1 MSTDVA
7 GSDPAAMGAAS
18 ANVGFLD
25 RAGLWKVVLGNFLLT
40 IVTLGI
46 YRFWAKT
53 RIRRYFWSNITILG
67 EPLEYT
73 GTGRELFVGFLIVLA
88 ILAPLIVAYYVLQ
101 RILLGNPIAILVLLV
116 AYFVLLFVLI
126 HIAVFR
132 ARRYQ
137 LTRTVWRGI
146 RAGQTGSSWGY
157 VGLAVLY
164 TVISVVTLGLASP
177 WMEVGLERYK
187 MNNTWFGNS
196 QFRLKASGFK
206 LFLRSLV
213 VYALFFVPVIVAY
226 AANFS
231 WLIAAQRAGVGGD
244 PGLPPPPE
252 AFLLFFVAVFAGVP
266 SVVWYT
272 VAKFRYFA
280 NSTSLGEIRLKSA
293 ARTSS
298 VLGYVIV
305 FVLGLIGLVILLAI
319 VVSVVAGVAA
329 VSMSPLLSPDA
340 DPVSTAQAARAIY
353 LVALPIVFLLYLP
366 LYELLSYCWLQVSLV
381 RHFATT
387 LTIENIGELGRIAQ
401 AARQNPRFGEGLA
414 DALDVGVGVL

>member
-1 MSTDVA
+1 
-7 GSDPAAMGAAS
+7 MGAAS
-18 ANVGFLD
+18 ANVGFLN
-25 RAGLWKVVLGNFLLT
+25 RAGLWKVVLGNFFLT

-73 GTGRELFVGFLIVLA
+73 GTGRELFVGFLIVVA
-88 ILAPLIVAYYVLQ
+88 ILAPLVVAYYVLK
-101 RILLGNPIAILVLLV
+101 RILLGNIGATLALLV
-116 AYFVLLFVLI
+116 TYLVVLFVLI

-137 LTRTVWRGI
+137 LTRSAWRGI
-146 RAGQTGSSWGY
+146 RAGQTGSTWGY
-157 VGLAVLY
+157 VGLAALY
-164 TVISVVTLGLASP
+164 TVITVMTLGVASP

-196 QFRLKASGFK
+196 RFQLKASGFM

-213 VYALFFVPVIVAY
+213 VYALFLAPLAVAY

-231 WLIAAQRAGVGGD
+231 WLIAAKRAGVGAD
-244 PGLPPPPE
+244 PGMPPHPA
-252 AFLLFFVAVFAGVP
+252 AFLLFFVVIFAGIPAVI
-266 SVVWYT
+266 WYT

-280 NSTSLGEIRLKSA
+280 NSTSLGEVRLKSA

-305 FVLGLIGLVILLAI
+305 FMLGLIGLLILLGV
-319 VVSVVAGVAA
+319 VVSIAAGVAA

-340 DPVSTAQAARAIY
+340 DPATTAQAVGAIY
-353 LVALPIVFLLYLP
+353 LVALPIVFLFYLP

-387 LTIENIGELGRIAQ
+387 LTIENAGELSRIAQ
-401 AARQNPRFGEGLA
+401 STRQNPRFGEGLA
-414 DALDVGVGVL
+414 DAFDVGVGVL